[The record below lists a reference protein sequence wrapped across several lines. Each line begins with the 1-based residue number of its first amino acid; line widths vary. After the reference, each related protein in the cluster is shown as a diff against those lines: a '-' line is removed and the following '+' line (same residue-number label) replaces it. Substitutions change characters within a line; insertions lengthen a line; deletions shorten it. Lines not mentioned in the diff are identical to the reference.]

1 MLAVHAVPLH
11 AVPMPCTFAC
21 ACAWHA
27 GNVWEWTATHFSKS
41 SGQRVLRGGSYL
53 DSAAGEF
60 NHRVTVATRM
70 GNTEDSAADNMG
82 FRCAQS
88 SSAGP
93 KGVKPQGYAYDQS
106 KRKRPPP
113 GVGDPLKSMG
123 EGAAQAR
130 RAAAILRIPACNH
143 IRTPPATRYAS
154 RPPRL

>member
-1 MLAVHAVPLH
+1 
-11 AVPMPCTFAC
+11 MPCART
-21 ACAWHA
+21 CAWHA

-41 SGQRVLRGGSYL
+41 SAQRVLRGGSYL